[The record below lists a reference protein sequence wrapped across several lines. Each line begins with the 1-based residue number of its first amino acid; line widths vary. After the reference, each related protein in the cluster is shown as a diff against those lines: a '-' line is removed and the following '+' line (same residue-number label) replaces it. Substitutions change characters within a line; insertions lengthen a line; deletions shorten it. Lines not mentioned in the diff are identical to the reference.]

1 MNGRQWTAEE
11 DKYLIGNYA
20 SETNK
25 IITEKL
31 NRNIGS
37 VVNRAMK
44 LGLTKSNDAYQKAR
58 RDTYANKSASINNL
72 SMESVPINKA
82 YMNAEWLRYHYNTKQ
97 YSTIEMAEMTGVD
110 ETTIVRWMDFYEL
123 ERRKIEEITDRTRT
137 KISKIA
143 SEKRG
148 EKTSRWNGGQMI
160 RHGYRFII
168 QPDHPNAN
176 ALGYVQEH
184 RLVMEFVL
192 ARLLK
197 REEVVHHRDGNRLNN
212 VIENLFVFPNSSVH
226 SKFHAYKNFVDP
238 DITEEDYMENVYK
251 AIP

>member
-1 MNGRQWTAEE
+1 ML
-11 DKYLIGNYA
+11 LISKRDD
-20 SETNK
+20 SELDELIESIFVSSDWRDGVK
-25 IITEKL
+25 EK
-31 NRNIGS
+31 
-37 VVNRAMK
+37 MFK
-44 LGLTKSNDAYQKAR
+44 KE
-58 RDTYANKSASINNL
+58 RD
-72 SMESVPINKA
+72 
-82 YMNAEWLRYHYNTKQ
+82 
-97 YSTIEMAEMTGVD
+97 D
-110 ETTIVRWMDFYEL
+110 
-123 ERRKIEEITDRTRT
+123 KIEEIIERTRT